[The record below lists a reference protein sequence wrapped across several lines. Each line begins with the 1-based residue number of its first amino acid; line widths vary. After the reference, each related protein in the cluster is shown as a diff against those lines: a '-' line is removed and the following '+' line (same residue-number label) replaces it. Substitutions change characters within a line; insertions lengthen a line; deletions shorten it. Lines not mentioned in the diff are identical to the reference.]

1 MYGVL
6 RMARNINRKLLL
18 PDGVKASL
26 TGDNLTIVGK
36 KGELNIEVHN
46 LVKVSI
52 EEESLLFNP
61 TELENKISI
70 SMTSTMRS
78 LAINMIEGVSQGFE
92 KKLEINGVGYRVKV
106 SGTKLELSLGY
117 SHPVNYDLPEGIT
130 AEAPTNTEL
139 VLSSINKQL
148 LGDVASEIRSFRP
161 PEPYKGKGV
170 KYSDENIKR
179 KESKKTA

>member
-1 MYGVL
+1 
-6 RMARNINRKLLL
+6 
-18 PDGVKASL
+18 
-26 TGDNLTIVGK
+26 
-36 KGELNIEVHN
+36 
-46 LVKVSI
+46 
-52 EEESLLFNP
+52 
-61 TELENKISI
+61 
-70 SMTSTMRS
+70 MTSTMRS
-78 LAINMIEGVSQGFE
+78 LAINMVEGVSQGFE